1 LNAKGRSLLKRKG
14 RLQVYFTATQ
24 KQATGK
30 PKRVKQAKLTLK
42 KAKRR

>member
-1 LNAKGRSLLKRKG
+1 VAAGRKLARSRG
-14 RLQVYFTATQ
+14 RVQVYFTATQ
-24 KQATGK
+24 KQANGK